1 MQLGPGRDQGELLVI
16 LPMFL
21 YLKRDSQFFWEI
33 LWFHCSMGG
42 CPNQLGE
49 RLLRLACLTDR
60 YVRQPLIEF
69 FVHIRHNAVQ

>member
-1 MQLGPGRDQGELLVI
+1 LEEDYVCSSDRADIQVAVISDQGELLAI

-49 RLLRLACLTDR
+49 RLYDSLA
-60 YVRQPLIEF
+60 
-69 FVHIRHNAVQ
+69 